1 MRTACVVADTV
12 FEGPHGGDALAG
24 TAAVVRH
31 VVSDVCDD
39 TVREYFLHASK
50 TPEQA
55 EAGIAIFAAVVC

>member
-1 MRTACVVADTV
+1 M
-12 FEGPHGGDALAG
+12 FEGPHGGDALAR